1 MPYKICNPR
10 NIPSPVRV
18 MVTVDKKGNETEWFE
33 DDVFI
38 QPNTMTKADLQ
49 ELVARGFLEVV
60 DG

>member
-1 MPYKICNPR
+1 M
-10 NIPSPVRV
+10 
-18 MVTVDKKGNETEWFE
+18 TVDKKGNETEWFE